1 MDKGAAMGEQ
11 PSRVAVRGGT
21 LLVCGAAGAGLLW
34 WLARPGVTSLV
45 QTVRLAGL
53 GGLADERFPT
63 LLTAACSVA
72 LTVCALW
79 LLAVSTLVM
88 FEAVAGAATD
98 VLALL
103 CPSRTRRLLLAW
115 CGAAMA
121 TGLTAAPVLADPPD
135 IAQPL
140 GPGYDI
146 RLGGLD
152 LPDRAP
158 GRPERTVIGA
168 VTVVRGDSLWSIAED
183 HLGPDTDPAR
193 LTAAWHAIYRANQ
206 RHVGP
211 DPDLIRPGTFL
222 QIPSLDPPDR
232 KESS

>member
-1 MDKGAAMGEQ
+1 MDKGSAMGQ
-11 PSRVAVRGGT
+11 QLSRVAVRGGL

-34 WLARPGVTSLV
+34 WLARPGVTGLV
-45 QTVRLAGL
+45 ETVRTAGL

-72 LTVCALW
+72 LTMCALW
-79 LLAVSTLVM
+79 LLAVSALVVL
-88 FEAVAGAATD
+88 EAVAGATTD

-103 CPSRTRRLLLAW
+103 CPDRIRRLLLAW
-115 CGAAMA
+115 CGAALA
-121 TGLTAAPVLADPPD
+121 TGLTAAPALADPPD

-140 GPGYDI
+140 GAGYGI

-158 GRPERTVIGA
+158 GRPERTVPAA

-206 RHVGP
+206 PQVGP
-211 DPDLIRPGTFL
+211 DPDLILPGTPL
-222 QIPSLDPPDR
+222 QVPNLDPPDR

>member
-1 MDKGAAMGEQ
+1 MDKGSAMGQ
-11 PSRVAVRGGT
+11 QLSRVAVRGGM

-34 WLARPGVTSLV
+34 RLARPGVTRLV
-45 QTVRLAGL
+45 EAVRTAGL
-53 GGLADERFPT
+53 GGLADERFST

-88 FEAVAGAATD
+88 FEALAGTAAD
-98 VLALL
+98 VLSLL
-103 CPSRTRRLLLAW
+103 CPDRTRRLLLAW

-121 TGLTAAPVLADPPD
+121 TGLTAAPALADSPD

-140 GPGYDI
+140 GTGYGI

-158 GRPERTVIGA
+158 GRPERTVTGA
-168 VTVVRGDSLWSIAED
+168 VTVVRGDSLWSISED
-183 HLGPDTDPAR
+183 HLGPDTDAAR
-193 LTAAWHAIYRANQ
+193 LTAAWQAIYRANQ

-211 DPDLIRPGTFL
+211 DPDLILPGTFL

-232 KESS
+232 KESP